1 MLSSDPSDAIQ
12 VWVDK
17 DGCICDA
24 RNPYQCFDGR
34 GYLQGTF
41 TFLSKQETLKHQKFT
56 VNANGTIGMTD
67 FPEYV
72 LGTDPEAVKAVKL
85 VKNTSEHKF
94 IFQDIEKLRGKEIIR
109 S

>member
-24 RNPYQCFDGR
+24 TNPYHCFDGR
-34 GYLQGTF
+34 GYQTGTF
-41 TFLSKQETLKHQKFT
+41 TFLSKQETLKHQRFT
-56 VNANGTIGMTD
+56 VNEDGTIGMTD

-72 LGTDPEAVKAVKL
+72 LGTDPEAAKVVKL
-85 VKNTSEHKF
+85 VKNASEHKF
-94 IFQDIEKLRGKEIIR
+94 IFQDIDELRRKEIIK